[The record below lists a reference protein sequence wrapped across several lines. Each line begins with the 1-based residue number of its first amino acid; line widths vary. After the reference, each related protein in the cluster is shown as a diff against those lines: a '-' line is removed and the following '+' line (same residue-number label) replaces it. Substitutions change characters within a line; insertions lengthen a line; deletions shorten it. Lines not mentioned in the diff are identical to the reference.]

1 VRCGGNLSGGDSAA
15 ELSPWSGGADPIAVV
30 VEEIPEVAEEV
41 PVVED
46 LCGRGGL
53 AAVLPVRTSSRR
65 RRIYV
70 HQVLPLSHFPPLS
83 SRSLCFFLQVVVS
96 TGGGA
101 ADA

>member
-1 VRCGGNLSGGDSAA
+1 VVATLAA
-15 ELSPWSGGADPIAVV
+15 GTRRRSSPPWSGSADPIAVV
-30 VEEIPEVAEEV
+30 AEEVPEVAEEV

-53 AAVLPVRTSSRR
+53 AAVPPARTRSRR
-65 RRIYV
+65 RWIYV
-70 HQVLPLSHFPPLS
+70 HQVLPLSHLPPLS
-83 SRSLCFFLQVVVS
+83 SRSLCFFSQVVAS